1 MTEANDPFEDLPQGL
16 VEEMLARSNAISQD
30 LLEKFKDVSGRKDVL
45 RKNLEDK
52 GVLRSYNDLDSVN
65 TYPTSAGVDGS
76 YSIERM
82 LSLDFACVA
91 AVAVEGLTP
100 PGPEKR
106 NWPKPR
112 YFSHVESVRHNEDTS
127 QILRGISAGLE
138 LHLIVNAPHD
148 VILLDGS
155 MKTPLI
161 FLNNATEKLSTVPE
175 TLSDVFLNG
184 KDSKNEDQVKFPGL
198 REIIS
203 DYYEL
208 LKSERTDKIY
218 AAVPK
223 YTTKNDLSSRLG
235 FSEFDDR
242 GLLNFILRGGEY
254 IAPYEIED
262 SGSPHLSLTYLPSD
276 YDVSPELREK
286 LNKIT
291 GELLPNISIIYFRPH
306 AYSPV
311 LRIEVPKSVSRNKT
325 RLRTLMEAIQ
335 IQTTSLSIMEPY
347 PLYLAD
353 RMVKHLSTAIPAIRK
368 ASFQKI
374 SEHWSGDISNV
385 YLGMHGYRTE
395 GG

>member
-1 MTEANDPFEDLPQGL
+1 MIEVKDPFEELPEGL
-16 VEEMLARSNAISQD
+16 VEEMLARSNKISQD
-30 LLEKFKDVSGRKDVL
+30 LLEKFREINDRKDIL
-45 RKNLEDK
+45 RKNLEKDGLLK
-52 GVLRSYNDLDSVN
+52 NYNDMDVFN

-82 LSLDFACVA
+82 LSMDFACVA

-112 YFSHVESVRHNEDTS
+112 YFSHVESIRHNEDTS
-127 QILRGISAGLE
+127 QFLRGISAGLE

-161 FLNNATEKLSTVPE
+161 FINNAAEKLKPNPN
-175 TLSDVFLNG
+175 TLMEVFLNG
-184 KDSKNEDQVKFPGL
+184 KDSKNEDQVRFPGF
-198 REIIS
+198 RDIIN
-203 DYYEL
+203 DYYEI

-223 YTTKNDLSSRLG
+223 YTTRNDLSSKFGLPD
-235 FSEFDDR
+235 FEDR
-242 GLLNFILRGGEY
+242 GLLNFILKGGEY
-254 IAPYEIED
+254 VGPYESEE
-262 SGSPHLSLTYLPSD
+262 SRSPHLSLTYFPAD
-276 YDVSPELREK
+276 YDISSELKEK
-286 LNKIT
+286 LKKIT
-291 GELLPNISIIYFRPH
+291 GELLPNISTIYFRPT

-311 LRIEVPKSVSRNKT
+311 LRIEVAKSVSKNRS

-368 ASFQKI
+368 ASFQNI
-374 SEHWSGDISNV
+374 SENWSGDISNV
-385 YLGMHGYRTE
+385 YMGMHGYRTDS
-395 GG
+395 G

>member
-1 MTEANDPFEDLPQGL
+1 MIEVKDPFEELPEGL
-16 VEEMLARSNAISQD
+16 VEEMLARSNTISQD
-30 LLEKFKDVSGRKDVL
+30 LLQKFKEITDRKDIL
-45 RKNLEDK
+45 RKNLEKDGLLK
-52 GVLRSYNDLDSVN
+52 NYNEMDGFN

-112 YFSHVESVRHNEDTS
+112 YFSHVESIRHNEDTS
-127 QILRGISAGLE
+127 QVLRGISAGLE

-148 VILLDGS
+148 VIMLDGS

-161 FLNNATEKLSTVPE
+161 FINNAAEKLE
-175 TLSDVFLNG
+175 TIPDTLKEVFLNG
-184 KDSKNEDQVKFPGL
+184 KDSKNEDQVRFPGFID
-198 REIIS
+198 IIS
-203 DYYEL
+203 DYYEI

-223 YTTKNDLSSRLG
+223 YTTRNDLSSKFGLP
-235 FSEFDDR
+235 EFEDR
-242 GLLNFILRGGEY
+242 GLLNFILKGGEY
-254 IAPYEIED
+254 VGPYESEELE
-262 SGSPHLSLTYLPSD
+262 SPHLSFVYFPSE
-276 YDVSPELREK
+276 YDISSELREK
-286 LNKIT
+286 VKKIT
-291 GELLPNISIIYFRPH
+291 EELLPNISTIYFRPN

-311 LRIEVPKSVSRNKT
+311 LRIEVSKSVSKNKS

-368 ASFQKI
+368 ASFQNI
-374 SEHWSGDISNV
+374 SENWSGDISNV
-385 YLGMHGYRTE
+385 YMGMHGYRTE
-395 GG
+395 SG

>member
-1 MTEANDPFEDLPQGL
+1 MIDDNDPFEELPEGL
-16 VEEMLARSNAISQD
+16 VEEMLAMSGKISQD
-30 LLEKFKDVSGRKDVL
+30 LLEKFKEINDRKDIL
-45 RKNLEDK
+45 RKNLENEGLLK
-52 GVLRSYNDLDSVN
+52 SYNDIEGIN

-82 LSLDFACVA
+82 LSMDFACVA

-112 YFSHVESVRHNEDTS
+112 YFSHVESIRHNEDTS
-127 QILRGISAGLE
+127 QVLRGISASLE

-161 FLNNATEKLSTVPE
+161 FINNAAEKLKTIPN
-175 TLSDVFLNG
+175 TLKDVFLNG
-184 KDSKNEDQVKFPGL
+184 KDSKNEDQVKFPGF
-198 REIIS
+198 RDIIN
-203 DYYEL
+203 DYYEI

-223 YTTKNDLSSRLG
+223 YTTRNDLSSKFGLP
-235 FSEFDDR
+235 EFEDK
-242 GLLNFILRGGEY
+242 GLLNFILKGGEY
-254 IAPYEIED
+254 VGPYESEEM
-262 SGSPHLSLTYLPSD
+262 GSPHLSLTYFPTD
-276 YDVSPELREK
+276 YDLSSELKERLK
-286 LNKIT
+286 RIT
-291 GELLPNISIIYFRPH
+291 GELLPNISTIYFRP
-306 AYSPV
+306 ASYSPV
-311 LRIEVPKSVSRNKT
+311 LRIEVAKSVSKNKS

-368 ASFQKI
+368 ASFQNI
-374 SEHWSGDISNV
+374 SENWSGDISNV
-385 YLGMHGYRTE
+385 YMGMHGYRTE
-395 GG
+395 SG